1 MMTSFPVVDPAT
13 GETVCTH
20 PAMSRQ
26 QAHGIVNAVHG
37 AFCAWKQT
45 ALTQRAR
52 FMHDAAGV
60 LRRRKDELAA
70 LVTQEMG
77 KTLQE
82 AREEVEKCAFTCD
95 YYAEHAEVMMA
106 PEVLTPEA
114 FRAGGGAAGERAF
127 VTYNPLGVILALMPW
142 NFPLWQVVRF
152 LAPGLMA
159 GNACVLKHANNTPG
173 CALALESVFREA
185 GFPPDLFRAV
195 LVDIPEVEHLIT
207 HPKIT
212 AVTLTGSV
220 AAGRSVA
227 AIAGR
232 VLKKCVLEL
241 GGSDPY
247 LILEDADLDFAAQV
261 CAEARLRN
269 AGQSCIAAKRFIVVE
284 SVRRE
289 FEAKFTAWMAAW
301 PALAPLATAKGR
313 DRLHE
318 QVRSSVEGGARLLL
332 GGEVPAGPGA
342 CYPPTVLTDVRP
354 GMAAYDEELFGPV
367 AAIIPV
373 TDEADAI
380 RVANDTAF
388 GLGAAVF
395 TRDLARGER
404 IAVEQLQAGAAF
416 VNTSVRSL
424 PALPFG
430 GIKDSGFGRELS
442 RQGIL
447 EFVNVKSVLLRG

>member
-13 GETVCTH
+13 GETVHTY

-26 QAHGIVNAVHG
+26 QVHGIVETVHG
-37 AFCAWKQT
+37 AFLAWKQT
-45 ALTQRAR
+45 AFAQRAP

-60 LRRRKDELAA
+60 FRRRKDELTA

-82 AREEVEKCAFTCD
+82 AGEEVEKCAVACN
-95 YYAEHAEVMMA
+95 YYAGHAEAMLA
-106 PEVLTPEA
+106 PEVPTPEA
-114 FRAGGGAAGERAF
+114 FRAGGGGADERAC
-127 VTYNPLGVILALMPW
+127 VTYNPLGVVLALMPW

-159 GNACVLKHANNTPG
+159 GNACVLKHANNAPG
-173 CALALESVFREA
+173 WALALESVFREA
-185 GFPPDLFRAV
+185 GFPPDLFRVV

-207 HPKIT
+207 HPKIA

-227 AIAGR
+227 VIAGR

-247 LILEDADLDFAAQV
+247 LILEDADLDLAAQV

-284 SVRRE
+284 AVRRE
-289 FEAKFTAWMAAW
+289 FEAKFTARMAAW
-301 PALAPLATAKGR
+301 PALAPLATIKGR
-313 DRLHE
+313 DRLHA
-318 QVRSSVEGGARLLL
+318 QVLASVGSGARLLL
-332 GGEVPAGPGA
+332 GGVVTPGPGA
-342 CYPPTVLTDVRP
+342 YYPPTVLTDVRR

-367 AAIIPV
+367 AAIITVPDKV
-373 TDEADAI
+373 AAI
-380 RVANDTAF
+380 RAANDTAF

-395 TRDLARGER
+395 TRDVARGEPL
-404 IAVEQLQAGAAF
+404 AAECLEAGAAF

-430 GIKDSGFGRELS
+430 GIKDSGYGRELS

-447 EFVNVKSVLLRG
+447 EFVNVKSVLVRG

>member
-1 MMTSFPVVDPAT
+1 MNSFPVVNPAT
-13 GETVCTH
+13 GETIRTH
-20 PAMSRQ
+20 RMMSREE
-26 QAHGIVNAVHG
+26 AHGIVASVHR
-37 AFCAWKQT
+37 AFFGWRQT
-45 ALTQRAR
+45 GFSERTSLMRS
-52 FMHDAAGV
+52 AAGV
-60 LRRRKDELAA
+60 LRERKEELAA

-82 AREEVEKCAFTCD
+82 AGEEVEKCAFACD
-95 YYAEHAEVMMA
+95 YYAEHAEAMLA
-106 PEVLTPEA
+106 PEVLAPEA
-114 FRAGGGAAGERAF
+114 LRAGGGGAEERAC
-127 VTYNPLGVILALMPW
+127 VTYNPLGVVLALMPW

-207 HPKIT
+207 HPRVA

-247 LILEDADLDFAAQV
+247 LILEDADLDLAAQV

-284 SVRRE
+284 AVRQE
-289 FEAKFTAWMAAW
+289 FEAKFTARMAAW
-301 PALAPLATAKGR
+301 PALAPLATSKGR
-313 DRLHE
+313 DRLHA
-318 QVRSSVEGGARLLL
+318 QVLASVERGARLLL
-332 GGEVPAGPGA
+332 GGVVPPGPGA
-342 CYPPTVLTDVRP
+342 HYPPTVLTDVRA
-354 GMAAYDEELFGPV
+354 GMAAYDE
-367 AAIIPV
+367 
-373 TDEADAI
+373 
-380 RVANDTAF
+380 
-388 GLGAAVF
+388 
-395 TRDLARGER
+395 
-404 IAVEQLQAGAAF
+404 
-416 VNTSVRSL
+416 
-424 PALPFG
+424 
-430 GIKDSGFGRELS
+430 ELS